1 MTISP
6 TTHRTTSPR
15 TETTTSP
22 ADGTTKPGGGTTQQ
36 GDRTQPGNHTTRP
49 SDRTT
54 PPGPPPSPA
63 PGVRIAGHSVPQAAR
78 VLTSDALETV
88 ADLHRHF
95 AGRRRELLTARTER
109 QERISAG
116 EDLGLLP
123 HTRAVREDPDW
134 QVAPPAPGLRRRT
147 VEITGPVSRSM
158 AINALNSG
166 ADVWMADL
174 EDATSP
180 TWSNLMEAQLN
191 LIRFTCDEL
200 DFTNAAGKT
209 YRVGPNPPTVMMRPR
224 GWHLPE
230 SNLQIDGEPAVAALV
245 DIGLY
250 FHHCAQALID
260 RGQGPYFYLPKL
272 ESHTEARLWNEIFI
286 FLQER
291 YGIPRGTVRATV
303 LVETLPAALEMEEI
317 LFELREHSAGLNAG
331 RWDYIFSIIKTLRG
345 RGAQALLPDRG
356 QITMT
361 TAFMRAYCERMV
373 ALCHKRGAHAIGGM
387 SAFVPSRSDQPAALR
402 ALQRVR
408 ADKARDAEDGFDG
421 GWVAHPGLVDTA
433 RDAFGPALRGRD
445 HQLERQRG
453 DYLDP
458 AELLDL
464 RTAGGGITHH
474 GLRSNVAVSLRYLT
488 AWLQGQGAVAIDD
501 LMEDAATV
509 EIARTQVWQWVTQGA
524 RLEEGLPVTAELVE
538 RIMAD
543 EAARI
548 AHELPGATRLSDAVS
563 LFRDVALGEE
573 FEEFFTL
580 RAYAHY
586 L

>member
-1 MTISP
+1 MSTPTMSP
-6 TTHRTTSPR
+6 TTQPP
-15 TETTTSP
+15 P
-22 ADGTTKPGGGTTQQ
+22 AAHPGANPAT
-36 GDRTQPGNHTTRP
+36 P
-49 SDRTT
+49 SVQIS
-54 PPGPPPSPA
+54 GPPVPE
-63 PGVRIAGHSVPQAAR
+63 AGT
-78 VLTSDALETV
+78 VLTPGAQDTV
-88 ADLHRHF
+88 AQLHRRF
-95 AGRRRELLTARTER
+95 GRRRHTLLKARVAR
-109 QERISAG
+109 QERIAAG
-116 EDLGLLP
+116 EGLGLLDQ
-123 HTRAVREDPDW
+123 TRTVREDPTW
-134 QVAPPAPGLRRRT
+134 QVAPPGPGLARRT

-180 TWSNLMEAQLN
+180 TWANLMAAQLN
-191 LIRFTCDEL
+191 LIRFTTGQL
-200 DFTNAAGKT
+200 DFTSTAGKA

-230 SNLQIDGEPAVAALV
+230 KNLLIDGEHPAAALV

-250 FHHCAQALID
+250 FHHCAHALIE

-272 ESHTEARLWNEIFI
+272 ESHLEARLWNEVFC
-286 FLQER
+286 FLQDR

-317 LFELREHSAGLNAG
+317 LYELREHSAGLNAG
-331 RWDYIFSIIKTLRG
+331 RWDYIFSIIKTLRSRG
-345 RGAQALLPDRG
+345 REAVLPDRAAV
-356 QITMT
+356 TMT
-361 TAFMRAYCERMV
+361 TPFMRAYCERMV

-387 SAFVPSRSDQPAALR
+387 SAYLPSRTDRPAALR

-445 HQLERQRG
+445 HQLERQRE
-453 DYLDP
+453 DFLDP
-458 AELLDL
+458 GDLLELH
-464 RTAGGGITHH
+464 TAGSGVTYE
-474 GLRSNVAVSLRYLT
+474 GLRSNIAVSLRYLQ
-488 AWLQGQGAVAIDD
+488 AWLQGQGAVAIDH

-509 EIARTQVWQWVTQGA
+509 EIARTQVWQWVNQA
-524 RLEEGLPVTAELVE
+524 VRLEEGLDVTTELVE
-538 RIMAD
+538 RLIGN

-548 AHELPGATRLSDAVS
+548 SREIADEGGGDGSSNRLDEAIE
-563 LFRDVALGEE
+563 LFREVALGEE

-580 RAYAHY
+580 RGYARY